1 MRKLI
6 VITRGLEKEDYDF
19 VQLIKKYLKG
29 PEQKSKERKIKFG
42 ATLSYSITPPPTT
55 PSISFEKEIR
65 YVTALSTS
73 I

>member
-29 PEQKSKERKIKFG
+29 PEQKSRERKIKFG
-42 ATLSYSITPPPTT
+42 ATLSYSITTTT
-55 PSISFEKEIR
+55 PTISFEKEIR